1 MINLIRYLAIE
12 LRGGKGELYE
22 GDVRQGKKATV
33 TVGVEDE
40 DFVKLVG
47 GQLDGTKVSIR
58 IRRGLAFCFAFRF
71 LVLFL
76 GIITDENG

>member
-1 MINLIRYLAIE
+1 LK
-12 LRGGKGELYE
+12 GGKGELYE

-47 GQLDGTKVSIR
+47 GQLDGTKVSIKKESF
-58 IRRGLAFCFAFRF
+58 LLCFSLF
-71 LVLFL
+71 VVFL
-76 GIITDENG
+76 GILTDGNG